1 MGQRAH
7 LGEELRRV
15 LPGVGDFGTA
25 GLESSGAEF
34 LEFELAIVLTAVVL
48 AVVFLAVVVGIIV
61 AAVIVVGGSGGRA
74 GAPYVALHPLTNV
87 SWVCPRPSSSTACA

>member
-1 MGQRAH
+1 MGQGAH

-15 LPGVGDFGTA
+15 LHGVGDFGAA

-34 LEFELAIVLTAVVL
+34 LEFELAIVLAVVVL

-74 GAPYVALHPLTNV
+74 VAPSKALPHSREFSLD
-87 SWVCPRPSSSTACA
+87 SPRANGWPP

>member
-15 LPGVGDFGTA
+15 LHGVGDFGAA

-34 LEFELAIVLTAVVL
+34 LEFELAIILTAVVL

-74 GAPYVALHPLTNV
+74 GAPLMPLHPLRDVAWGAARHSDRT
-87 SWVCPRPSSSTACA
+87 P